1 MSSFDNATLLCKM
14 ALNYLRTAKD
24 SFDKGTYDVSAAN
37 CQISAELP
45 IKSTYLLLGV
55 NFPQTYSIRKLL
67 SGLAMAADNYSEEIQ
82 RFIQEK
88 RKELN
93 LVELSKFEGQY
104 SLVDV
109 DAEYASDCLNFVE
122 GYILPLIRNIWGN
135 KWCVD

>member
-24 SFDKGTYDVSAAN
+24 SFDKGIYDVSVAN
-37 CQISAELP
+37 CQISVELP
-45 IKSTYLLLGV
+45 IKSTYLLSGV

-67 SGLAMAADNYSEEIQ
+67 SGLAMAAGNYSEEIQ
-82 RFIQEK
+82 RFIKEK

-93 LVELSKFEGQY
+93 LVELSRFEVQY

-122 GYILPLIRNIWGN
+122 DYILPLIRNI
-135 KWCVD
+135 

>member
-1 MSSFDNATLLCKM
+1 MGSFDNATLLCKM

-24 SFDKGTYDVSAAN
+24 SFDKGIYDVSATN

-55 NFPQTYSIRKLL
+55 NFPQTYSIGKLL
-67 SGLAMAADNYSEEIQ
+67 SGLAMVAGNYSEEIQ
-82 RFIQEK
+82 RFIKEK

-93 LVELSKFEGQY
+93 LVELSRFEVQY

-122 GYILPLIRNIWGN
+122 DYILPLIRNI
-135 KWCVD
+135 